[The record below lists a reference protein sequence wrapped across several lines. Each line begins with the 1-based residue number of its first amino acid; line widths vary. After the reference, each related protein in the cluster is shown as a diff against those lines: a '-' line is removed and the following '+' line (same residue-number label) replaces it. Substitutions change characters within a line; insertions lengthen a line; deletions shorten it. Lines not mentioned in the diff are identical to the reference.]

1 MDATFASTAPS
12 GSDAADATPDRA
24 PRWITR
30 DTAGMGS
37 SSPSSRLSR
46 SSIPVG
52 SSSPPWKSA
61 WSRARSRA
69 SHRAN
74 TSLDPDSRVF
84 TATSAS
90 KSRLASFHST
100 GYGPFSSR
108 LSIAMTLAP
117 LRRRRST
124 TWLPMNPAAPVTSQA
139 PSSGSTRSSSMNF
152 RLLTRTSRAL
162 YGAERYVPPVVYLA
176 AGAHGTGVSPRASRA
191 PTCPPRH
198 PAGMVWPG
206 MAHPRDGSARW
217 IYRDENLGR
226 AVEVRENFRGDAGA
240 ALRHTRT
247 RGTPSPDRRRERGWT
262 SSAKPRMP
270 SAA

>member
-30 DTAGMGS
+30 DTAGIGS

-74 TSLDPDSRVF
+74 TSLDPISRVF

-90 KSRLASFHST
+90 KSTLASFHST
-100 GYGPFSSR
+100 GYGPFSSM

-139 PSSGSTRSSSMNF
+139 PSSGSTPRIVDELSPADADI
-152 RLLTRTSRAL
+152 TRAL
-162 YGAERYVPPVVYLA
+162 LRRAVRA
-176 AGAHGTGVSPRASRA
+176 AGCIPRRRGAWYRSVAASVACADMPTGPPRGDGMASR
-191 PTCPPRH
+191 
-198 PAGMVWPG
+198 
-206 MAHPRDGSARW
+206 AHPRDDRW
-217 IYRDENLGR
+217 ISSDENLGR